1 MTILSDVILDFL
13 RNHPGSFTTQE
24 LWERI
29 PKNGERL
36 FPAHVRLALERRL
49 FPEGA
54 VLADA
59 GVTYDSREA
68 FVYSSPDTRWCILT
82 AARVGLL
89 IFDPAKG
96 IRSVEERELEY
107 FDVIY

>member
-1 MTILSDVILDFL
+1 MLSVVILDFL
-13 RNHPGSFTTQE
+13 RDHPGAFTTQE

-36 FPAHVRLALERRL
+36 FSAHVRLALERHL
-49 FPEGA
+49 FPEGS
-54 VLADA
+54 VLADD
-59 GVTYDSREA
+59 GVTYDVQKA
-68 FVYSSPDTRWCILT
+68 CVYSSPDTRWCILT

-96 IRSVEERELEY
+96 IRPVEERELEY
-107 FDVIY
+107 FDVVYD